1 MCRFQ
6 KEISSKIR
14 EKKALESPPDSS
26 SALES
31 PPDGS
36 AALESPAE
44 ASEGQTSRPSPSC
57 DGTPGVIHKLKRTPD
72 GKMREG
78 SLKEEK
84 QDNHG
89 GESVGTAC

>member
-14 EKKALESPPDSS
+14 EKKALESPPDGSS
-26 SALES
+26 
-31 PPDGS
+31 
-36 AALESPAE
+36 ALESPAE

-57 DGTPGVIHKLKRTPD
+57 DGAPGVIHKLKRTPD

-78 SLKEEK
+78 SLKEE
-84 QDNHG
+84 QQHNRG
-89 GESVGTAC
+89 GESVGAAC